1 MEWPLLGSREAWAWL
16 RDGLLVWPEVTAQAF
31 TLVVARLLRFVSW
44 VFFYFRYV
52 FEPLQCSMHHG
63 RHWAGGELRGPAH
76 SELKFHTP
84 FIIEVLGQLQ
94 REPP

>member
-44 VFFYFRYV
+44 VFLFQVCF
-52 FEPLQCSMHHG
+52 
-63 RHWAGGELRGPAH
+63 
-76 SELKFHTP
+76 
-84 FIIEVLGQLQ
+84 
-94 REPP
+94 